1 MLSFL
6 ACVIFVPW
14 WERTSLAGPVLPEQ
28 ERRETLGFCLLLLY
42 GAGWGG
48 CRLLQCCLRWELPG
62 GLRGWQLHVPVVTVA
77 ALISW
82 ASAAPADPDAPAS
95 DLG

>member
-48 CRLLQCCLRWELPG
+48 VQA
-62 GLRGWQLHVPVVTVA
+62 VTVLPEVGA
-77 ALISW
+77 AWW
-82 ASAAPADPDAPAS
+82 ASWVAAARSSCYCRCS
-95 DLG
+95 DLLGLSCPC